1 MSERL
6 KVLIVDDATFMRRAL
21 TQILELDPTIEVVGS
36 AQNGLEAL
44 DKIKTIGPDIIT
56 LDIDM
61 PIMDGLSAI
70 RHIMIEMPIP
80 IVVLSS
86 LIHDGSITFEALRLG
101 VVDFIPKPSGAVSQ
115 NIDRM
120 KQQIIDRIKVAHR
133 VNLENLRR
141 VRLLKRDKDAKIRD
155 NSAESRPPEYLVVLG
170 TTLSG
175 PNTIIRLVSQLSAA
189 IPASVVVVQEIS
201 PKILPSFV
209 EHFNQFVPWEIEVAQ
224 HGTVLKRGT
233 CYVSSNEYS
242 LALQAN
248 EDGNIRFLLGDG
260 ADQPLNRLF
269 SSAAE
274 FFHEKA
280 VGVLLTGIGE
290 DGAEGFARIQQE
302 QGVTIVE
309 DTQCCVYPN
318 LVDHAMRR
326 GVVDRVLHESSLPGA
341 IESIMVLGSDSLSP
355 LIQPLSGVEN
365 GAISNSIGKMSLQID
380 SG

>member
-1 MSERL
+1 MSEKLR
-6 KVLIVDDATFMRRAL
+6 VLVVDDATFMRKAL
-21 TQILELDPTIEVVGS
+21 TQILEDPEIEVVGS

-44 DKIKTIGPDIIT
+44 GKIRSVSPDIIT

-86 LIHDGSITFEALRLG
+86 LVHDGTITFEALRLG
-101 VVDFIPKPSGAVSQ
+101 VVDFIPKPSGAVSH

-120 KQQIIDRIKVAHR
+120 KRKIIDRIKVAHR
-133 VNLENLRR
+133 VNLENVRR
-141 VRLLKRDKDAKIRD
+141 VRLTRRDKNKRKL
-155 NSAESRPPEYLVVLG
+155 NRVMESPAPEYVVVLG
-170 TTLSG
+170 TTLTG
-175 PNTIIRLVSQLSAA
+175 PNTIIRLVSQLSSV

-209 EHFNQFVPWEIEVAQ
+209 ERFNQYVPWEVEVAQ
-224 HGTVLKRGT
+224 HGTVLKQGT

-248 EDGNIRFLLGDG
+248 EKDKACFLLGDG
-260 ADQPLNRLF
+260 TGQPLNLLF

-274 FFHEKA
+274 VFHGKT

-290 DGAEGFARIQQE
+290 DGAEGFARIRE
-302 QGVTIVE
+302 ERGVTFVE

-318 LVDHAMRR
+318 LVDNAIQR
-326 GVVDRVLHESSLPGA
+326 GVVDHVVHESSLPRA
-341 IESIMVLGSDSLSP
+341 IEAVMSQPRGP
-355 LIQPLSGVEN
+355 LAERGRPPEGTEKRGQSHLRGNTIL
-365 GAISNSIGKMSLQID
+365 
-380 SG
+380 

>member
-1 MSERL
+1 MSEKLR
-6 KVLIVDDATFMRRAL
+6 VLIVDDATFMRKAI
-21 TQILELDPTIEVVGS
+21 TQILELDPAIEVVDS

-44 DKIKTIGPDIIT
+44 DKIRTVSPDIIT

-61 PIMDGLSAI
+61 PIMDGLSVI

-86 LIHDGSITFEALRLG
+86 LTHDGSITFEALRLG
-101 VVDFIPKPSGAVSQ
+101 VVDFIPKPSGAVSP
-115 NIDRM
+115 NIDRL
-120 KQQIIDRIKVAHR
+120 KQHIIGRIKVAR
-133 VNLENLRR
+133 QVNLENLRR
-141 VRLLKRDKDAKIRD
+141 VRLLKLDKDKKMSDPATELR
-155 NSAESRPPEYLVVLG
+155 SPEYIIVLG

-209 EHFNQFVPWEIEVAQ
+209 EHFNQFVPWEVEVAQ
-224 HGTVLKRGT
+224 HGTVLKQGT
-233 CYVSSNEYS
+233 CYISSNEYS
-242 LALQAN
+242 LALQV
-248 EDGNIRFLLGDG
+248 DGNGRACFLLGDG
-260 ADQPLNRLF
+260 TGQPLNVLF

-274 FFHEKA
+274 IFHEKT
-280 VGVLLTGIGE
+280 VGVLLTGIGD

-318 LVDHAMRR
+318 LVDNAIQR
-326 GVVDRVLHESSLPGA
+326 GVVDQVLGESSLPKA
-341 IESIMVLGSDSLSP
+341 IESVMPLASDPPDHTAEPPSRTEEGSM
-355 LIQPLSGVEN
+355 
-365 GAISNSIGKMSLQID
+365 SNSRTNPSM
-380 SG
+380 

>member
-1 MSERL
+1 MSEKLR
-6 KVLIVDDATFMRRAL
+6 VLVVDDATFMRKAL
-21 TQILELDPTIEVVGS
+21 TQILEDPTIEVVDS

-44 DKIKTIGPDIIT
+44 GKIKTLSPDIVT

-86 LIHDGSITFEALRLG
+86 LVHDGAITFEALRLG
-101 VVDFIPKPSGAVSQ
+101 VVDFIPKPSGAVSH

-141 VRLLKRDKDAKIRD
+141 VRLAKRDKNKKKLDLV
-155 NSAESRPPEYLVVLG
+155 AESQPPEYIVVLG
-170 TTLSG
+170 TTLTG
-175 PNTIIRLVSQLSAA
+175 PNTIIRLLSQLSAV
-189 IPASVVVVQEIS
+189 IPASLVVVQEIS

-209 EHFNQFVPWEIEVAQ
+209 ERFNQYVPWEVEVAQ
-224 HGTVLKRGT
+224 QGTVLKQGT
-233 CYVSSNEYS
+233 CYISSNEYS
-242 LALQAN
+242 LTLRAD
-248 EDGNIRFLLGDG
+248 EKGNACFLLGDG
-260 ADQPLNRLF
+260 TGQPLNLIF

-274 FFHEKA
+274 VFHEKT
-280 VGVLLTGIGE
+280 VGVLLTGIGD

-302 QGVTIVE
+302 RGVTIVE

-318 LVDHAMRR
+318 LVDHAIQR
-326 GVVDRVLHESSLPGA
+326 GVVDQVLRESSLPRA
-341 IESIMVLGSDSLSP
+341 IESVMSQPSDPLGQMGHP
-355 LIQPLSGVEN
+355 LE
-365 GAISNSIGKMSLQID
+365 A
-380 SG
+380 